1 MKYINRAKYVQP
13 MGICPVGIHIKHYTN
28 IYNQYFSYL
37 FMANSKDKI
46 DELKGQPEMS
56 QEEVIGFHKGSIQTL
71 INERNELVKIIQIT
85 EALIKAHVEELK
97 KLGVEIK

>member
-1 MKYINRAKYVQP
+1 
-13 MGICPVGIHIKHYTN
+13 
-28 IYNQYFSYL
+28 
-37 FMANSKDKI
+37 MANNKDKM
-46 DELKGQPEMS
+46 DEVKGQPEMPK
-56 QEEVIGFHKGSIQTL
+56 EEITGFHKGSIQTL

>member
-1 MKYINRAKYVQP
+1 
-13 MGICPVGIHIKHYTN
+13 
-28 IYNQYFSYL
+28 
-37 FMANSKDKI
+37 MASNKDKM
-46 DELKGQPEMS
+46 DEVKGQPEMPK
-56 QEEVIGFHKGSIQTL
+56 EEITGFHKGSIQTL